1 MTREPVFNIASLNP
15 GLFRKVERLKQ
26 VASLRLQLSKLA
38 RYRHD
43 NVTKVKQ
50 SKHVSCQNATVTI
63 YNFIL

>member
-38 RYRHD
+38 RYLIS
-43 NVTKVKQ
+43 Q
-50 SKHVSCQNATVTI
+50 
-63 YNFIL
+63 